1 MKREVSFL
9 WGTWYTLKLVSWYA
23 GKGGWGIEAIYLRQY
38 LTEFARQY
46 QDSTLSLAPIFPIQ
60 SHNFISKC
68 ISSMANKQIE
78 RLSKVYFPILKKKK
92 RVTSARGKLGLT
104 KIFQK
109 SVINIKRW
117 LLYIYAWQIAIAIKK
132 NWYLLCLLAVSPSRF
147 AFGRT
152 CLKSGWFLH
161 LHSWGRCWFSRLWRS
176 AFWAIRSV
184 NSSARHGCTLHPKSQ
199 RKLVKWM

>member
-132 NWYLLCLLAVSPSRF
+132 LIFTMSVSGFPESVRVRTNMFKVWMVPSSSQLGSLLIFSSLAISVLSDSFSEFLRSPR
-147 AFGRT
+147 
-152 CLKSGWFLH
+152 
-161 LHSWGRCWFSRLWRS
+161 LHS
-176 AFWAIRSV
+176 
-184 NSSARHGCTLHPKSQ
+184 SS
-199 RKLVKWM
+199 